1 MRRSRLVLPLF
12 AALIPADFA
21 IASPEAPPKSNYNPP
36 LAKAS
41 DEAVKAIPRFQYD
54 KSLKVEVWAAEP
66 LLANPVAFTF
76 DEKGRCFVAETFRL
90 HRGVT
95 DDRGHMNWLDDDLA
109 SRSTADRVAIY
120 KKDAKAKFHDQ
131 YEKERERVRLV
142 EDTTGSGKADKS
154 TVFCDDFGRAE
165 DGIGAGLLA
174 RKGNVYFTCIPDL
187 WLLKDSKGTGTADV
201 KRSLAT
207 GFGIHTSFIGHDL
220 HGLTIGP
227 DGRLYFS
234 IGDRGM
240 NVTTKEGKHLFHPDT
255 GAVLRCDLDGA
266 NLEVVATGLRNPQE
280 LAFDDFGNLFT
291 VDNNSDSGDQARL
304 VYVVEGGE
312 SGWHI
317 GYQYGSRMHD
327 ERSRMGNRGP
337 WNYEKLWHLKHDGQ
351 PAYIVPPLAH
361 IAAGPS
367 GLCHYPGIGLGERY
381 AGHFFLCDF
390 RGEAGG
396 SGVWSFAVKPKGAA
410 FEIAD
415 AHQFVWS
422 VLATDCGFGPDGA
435 FYISDW
441 VQGWDL
447 TGKGRIW
454 KVTDPDNIKKPAVA
468 EAKKLLAEGFDH
480 RKTEELVKLL
490 GHAHQQV
497 RLEAQFALAAKGK
510 LAIEPLAEVAKK
522 SKNRLARLHAIWGL
536 GQFDLEQAGPVVALT
551 DLLKDNDAEV
561 RAQAARSLGT

>member
-1 MRRSRLVLPLF
+1 MHKVVRSFLPFPALLAAFLAFSHAGDEKPPRPYEPRVAPASKEALAAMKRLRLP
-12 AALIPADFA
+12 
-21 IASPEAPPKSNYNPP
+21 KG
-36 LAKAS
+36 LAV
-41 DEAVKAIPRFQYD
+41 DLY
-54 KSLKVEVWAAEP
+54 AAEP
-66 LLANPVAFTF
+66 LLANPVCFCF
-76 DEKGRCFVAETFRL
+76 DEKGRCYVAETFRL
-90 HRGVT
+90 HAGVT
-95 DDRGHMNWLDDDLA
+95 DNRGHMNWLDDDLA
-109 SRSTADRVAIY
+109 ARSVADRLALYRKFLRDRV
-120 KKDAKAKFHDQ
+120 KD
-131 YEKERERVRLV
+131 YEKEHDRVRLLL
-142 EDTTGSGKADKS
+142 DTDGDSKPDKAV
-154 TVFCDDFGRAE
+154 VFADGFHRAE

-174 RKGNVYFTCIPDL
+174 RKGKVYYTCIPDL
-187 WLLKDSKGTGTADV
+187 WRLQDTDGDGKVDIRESLSTGYGV
-201 KRSLAT
+201 
-207 GFGIHTSFIGHDL
+207 HVSFIGHDM
-220 HGLTIGP
+220 HGLRLGP
-227 DGRLYFS
+227 DGKLYFS
-234 IGDRGM
+234 IGDRGL
-240 NVTTKEGKHLFHPDT
+240 NVRTKEGKRLFHPDT

-317 GYQYGSRMHD
+317 GYQYGSRIHD

-480 RKTEELVKLL
+480 RKTE
-490 GHAHQQV
+490 
-497 RLEAQFALAAKGK
+497 
-510 LAIEPLAEVAKK
+510 
-522 SKNRLARLHAIWGL
+522 
-536 GQFDLEQAGPVVALT
+536 
-551 DLLKDNDAEV
+551 
-561 RAQAARSLGT
+561 